1 MGFIENILIFDNIFK
16 KLPKK
21 GQSFKPKDS
30 ELWKFASNKID
41 SEFDEFYKIKITSKP
56 NDDGKALNK
65 NLKMLLYSTIEV
77 IMDITGGK
85 QKGGAGDSDDEG
97 RMEVYDRQVAWENAL
112 EYIRN
117 NFMIVPRDNNN
128 QVVPSNRY
136 EPRPEDIISPTLRM
150 VIDGVGVAGWCNFA
164 WSLYTFYVCITDLYN
179 FFDIHLGW
187 KVKKPKNNNN
197 NNNNKNQN
205 LKALPLPERLKK
217 QLVDPK
223 DLEYEIEEI
232 RLFDGIMKIFKDRSK
247 FAKDM
252 KKSLEIDYKI
262 AYDALV
268 RKSLETIQKEAMDTV
283 EVGRDKYD
291 DVRQETDK
299 IYDKYGELAFIKR
312 ALNWYHGNEV
322 RQILDDG
329 SIAGQQA
336 MKYKTT
342 EFISRISFE
351 LNEAQDKV
359 TNKYQGA
366 KVRAADDILGLWGA
380 GRSIIMFLLA
390 LWLARK
396 GMRYMYKNN
405 RERLINIVE
414 EAQQQQQQRQQELQE
429 LHDSDTSN
437 VVSRNILPPTRQNSL
452 RIRTPSQNLT
462 YSEPGTPNL
471 EFEEIQGGR
480 RKRRKKSRKKRRKS
494 KRKSRRKKK
503 KSRRKRRKSRKMI
516 SSRKKRRGKY

>member
-1 MGFIENILIFDNIFK
+1 MGFIANILMFDNIFK

-21 GQSFKPKDS
+21 GKLFKPKDN
-30 ELWKFASNKID
+30 ELWEFASDKID

-56 NDDGKALNK
+56 KDNGKALNK

-77 IMDITGGK
+77 VMDITGGK
-85 QKGGAGDSDDEG
+85 QKGGAGDSDSDDDG

-117 NFMIVPRDNNN
+117 NFMIVPRNTNNNNNNNNNN
-128 QVVPSNRY
+128 QVARY
-136 EPRPEDIISPTLRM
+136 EPRPEDIISPTLRI
-150 VIDGVGVAGWCNFA
+150 VIDGVGLVGWCSFA
-164 WSLYTFYVCITDLYN
+164 WSLYTFYVCIVDLYG

-187 KVKKPKNNNN
+187 KIKKPKNNNN

-223 DLEYEIEEI
+223 ELEYEIEEI
-232 RLFDGIMKIFKDRSK
+232 RLFDGIMSIFKDRYT

-262 AYDALV
+262 AYDALL
-268 RKSLETIQKEAMDTV
+268 RKSLETIKKEALDTG
-283 EVGRDKYD
+283 EVGKDKYSNI
-291 DVRQETDK
+291 REETDK

-329 SIAGQQA
+329 SLAGQQA

-351 LNEAQDKV
+351 LNEAQDKA
-359 TNKYQGA
+359 TNKYTGA

-396 GMRYMYKNN
+396 GVKYMY
-405 RERLINIVE
+405 EEPVINI
-414 EAQQQQQQRQQELQE
+414 
-429 LHDSDTSN
+429 SN
-437 VVSRNILPPTRQNSL
+437 ST
-452 RIRTPSQNLT
+452 
-462 YSEPGTPNL
+462 
-471 EFEEIQGGR
+471 
-480 RKRRKKSRKKRRKS
+480 
-494 KRKSRRKKK
+494 
-503 KSRRKRRKSRKMI
+503 
-516 SSRKKRRGKY
+516 